1 MGFLVL
7 LALVAVVI
15 VIASRS
21 SKKRELERRRAELE
35 PVKKLAFE
43 DVTALGEQLRAL
55 DLELTGTE
63 LDAGTSADY
72 QRALDAYESAKQSGD
87 AMTRP
92 EDIGHVTSIVEDGR
106 YAIDCVRA
114 RVKGDP
120 LPTKRPPCFF
130 DPRHGISKTD
140 VPWTFPDG
148 SVKQVPACALDADR
162 LRVGAAPD
170 IRQVMVG
177 PQRVPYWQGG
187 RQYQPYARGYFGAFG
202 PLDWLFV
209 GMFADDILWGLGG
222 LAEGLGEGIGAIGE
236 GFGDA
241 VGGIGDGLGDIGDGI
256 GDFFDGFDL

>member
-1 MGFLVL
+1 MV
-7 LALVAVVI
+7 LALVAVV
-15 VIASRS
+15 VVFVSRTG
-21 SKKRELERRRAELE
+21 KKRELERKRAELG
-35 PVKKLAFE
+35 PVKKLASE
-43 DVTALGEQLRAL
+43 DVTALGEQLQAL
-55 DLELTGTE
+55 DLEVAGVD
-63 LDAGTSADY
+63 LDAGASADY
-72 QRALDAYESAKQSGD
+72 QRALDAYESAKQSAD
-87 AMTRP
+87 AMTKP
-92 EDIGHVTSIVEDGR
+92 EDIAHATSIVEDGR

-187 RQYQPYARGYFGAFG
+187 RMYQPYARGYFGAFG

-222 LAEGLGEGIGAIGE
+222 LAEG
-236 GFGDA
+236 
-241 VGGIGDGLGDIGDGI
+241 IGDGIGGAFDGIGDGI
-256 GDFFDGFDL
+256 GDIGNGIGDMFDGFDF

>member
-1 MGFLVL
+1 MIGVLVV
-7 LALVAVVI
+7 LA
-15 VIASRS
+15 VIALAIVWASKT
-21 SKKRELERRRAELE
+21 SKKRELERRRRELE

-43 DVTALGEQLRAL
+43 DVTALGEQLQAL
-55 DLELTGTE
+55 DLELAGVD
-63 LDAGTSADY
+63 LDEGARADY
-72 QRALDAYESAKQSGD
+72 QRALDAYESAKVSAD
-87 AMTRP
+87 ALARP
-92 EDIGHVTSIVEDGR
+92 EDIAHATSIVEDGR

-114 RVKGDP
+114 RVKGEP
-120 LPTKRPPCFF
+120 LPTRRPPCFF

-187 RQYQPYARGYFGAFG
+187 RQYQPYARGYFAGFG

-222 LAEGLGEGIGAIGE
+222 LAEGIGEGIGAIGD
-236 GFGDA
+236 GVGDMFG
-241 VGGIGDGLGDIGDGI
+241 GIGDGI
-256 GDFFDGFDL
+256 GDMFDGFDL

>member
-1 MGFLVL
+1 MSGLLIVL
-7 LALVAVVI
+7 AVIAVV
-15 VIASRS
+15 VIWSSRAG
-21 SKKRELERRRAELE
+21 KKRELERKQRQLE
-35 PVKKLAFE
+35 PVKRLAYE
-43 DVTALGEQLRAL
+43 DVTALGEQLQAL
-55 DLELTGTE
+55 DLELAGVD
-63 LDAGTSADY
+63 LDAGARADY
-72 QRALDAYESAKQSGD
+72 QRALDAYESAKQSAD

-92 EDIGHVTSIVEDGR
+92 EDIGHATSIVEDGR

-114 RVKGDP
+114 RVKGEP
-120 LPTKRPPCFF
+120 LPVRRPPCFF

-140 VPWTFPDG
+140 MPWTFPDG

-187 RQYQPYARGYFGAFG
+187 PQYQPYARGYFGAFG

-222 LAEGLGEGIGAIGE
+222 LAEGVGEGLGALGEGV
-236 GFGDA
+236 GD
-241 VGGIGDGLGDIGDGI
+241 GIGDALGGIGDGI
-256 GDFFDGFDL
+256 GDVFDGFDF

>member
-1 MGFLVL
+1 MGVLVL
-7 LALVAVVI
+7 LALVAIVVI
-15 VIASRS
+15 VASRA
-21 SKKRELERRRAELE
+21 SKRRELERKRAELE
-35 PVKKLAFE
+35 PIKKLAFE
-43 DVTALGEQLRAL
+43 DVTALGEQLRDL
-55 DLELTGTE
+55 DLELTGVD
-63 LDAGTSADY
+63 LDAGTRADY
-72 QRALDAYESAKQSGD
+72 QRALDAYESATQSGD
-87 AMTRP
+87 AMTKP

-114 RVKGDP
+114 RVAGEA
-120 LPTKRPPCFF
+120 LPAKRPPCFF

-148 SVKQVPACALDADR
+148 TVKQVPACALDADR

-202 PLDWLFV
+202 PMEWLFV

-241 VGGIGDGLGDIGDGI
+241 LGGIGDGI
-256 GDFFDGFDL
+256 GDMFDGFDL

>member
-1 MGFLVL
+1 MSGL
-7 LALVAVVI
+7 LILLGGIAVVT
-15 VIASRS
+15 AWSSRS
-21 SKKRELERRRAELE
+21 SKRRALERAKRELE
-35 PVKKLAFE
+35 PVKKLAYE
-43 DVTALGEQLRAL
+43 DVTALGEQLQAL
-55 DLELTGTE
+55 DLELSGVE
-63 LDAGTSADY
+63 LDAGARADY
-72 QRALDAYESAKQSGD
+72 QRALDAYEAAKTSAD
-87 AMTRP
+87 AMTKP
-92 EDIGHVTSIVEDGR
+92 EDIGHATSIVEDGR

-120 LPTKRPPCFF
+120 LPVRRPPCFF

-140 VPWTFPDG
+140 VSWTFPDG

-187 RQYQPYARGYFGAFG
+187 PQYQPYARGYFGAFG

-222 LAEGLGEGIGAIGE
+222 LAEGIGDGLGGLAE
-236 GFGDA
+236 
-241 VGGIGDGLGDIGDGI
+241 GIGDGIGDIGDGI
-256 GDFFDGFDL
+256 GDMFDGFDF

>member
-1 MGFLVL
+1 MKG
-7 LALVAVVI
+7 
-15 VIASRS
+15 
-21 SKKRELERRRAELE
+21 
-35 PVKKLAFE
+35 
-43 DVTALGEQLRAL
+43 
-55 DLELTGTE
+55 
-63 LDAGTSADY
+63 
-72 QRALDAYESAKQSGD
+72 
-87 AMTRP
+87 
-92 EDIGHVTSIVEDGR
+92 VE
-106 YAIDCVRA
+106 
-114 RVKGDP
+114 

-187 RQYQPYARGYFGAFG
+187 PQYQPYARGYFGAFG

-222 LAEGLGEGIGAIGE
+222 LA
-236 GFGDA
+236 D
-241 VGGIGDGLGDIGDGI
+241 GIGDGIGGAFDGIGDGIGDIGDGI
-256 GDFFDGFDL
+256 GNMFDGFDL

>member
-1 MGFLVL
+1 MVGVL
-7 LALVAVVI
+7 IVLAL
-15 VIASRS
+15 IALGIIWVSKA
-21 SKKRELERRRAELE
+21 SKKRELERKQRELE

-43 DVTALGEQLRAL
+43 DVTALGEQLQSL
-55 DLELTGTE
+55 DHELAGVD
-63 LDAGTSADY
+63 LDEGARADY
-72 QRALDAYESAKQSGD
+72 QRALDAYESAKQSAD
-87 AMTRP
+87 AMAKP
-92 EDIGHVTSIVEDGR
+92 EDVSHATSIVEDGR

-120 LPTKRPPCFF
+120 LPVKRAPCFF
-130 DPRHGISKTD
+130 DPRHGISKED
-140 VPWTFPDG
+140 VSWTFPDG
-148 SVKQVPACALDADR
+148 SVKQVPACALDVDR

-222 LAEGLGEGIGAIGE
+222 LAEGLGDGIGALGD
-236 GFGDA
+236 GVGDA
-241 VGGIGDGLGDIGDGI
+241 IGGIGDGI
-256 GDFFDGFDL
+256 GDMFDGFDF

>member
-1 MGFLVL
+1 M
-7 LALVAVVI
+7 A
-15 VIASRS
+15 
-21 SKKRELERRRAELE
+21 
-35 PVKKLAFE
+35 
-43 DVTALGEQLRAL
+43 
-55 DLELTGTE
+55 
-63 LDAGTSADY
+63 
-72 QRALDAYESAKQSGD
+72 
-87 AMTRP
+87 RP
-92 EDIGHVTSIVEDGR
+92 EDVSHATSIVEDGR

-120 LPTKRPPCFF
+120 LPTRRPPCFF

-187 RQYQPYARGYFGAFG
+187 RQYQPYARGYFAGFG

-222 LAEGLGEGIGAIGE
+222 LAEGLGEGIGAIGD
-236 GFGDA
+236 GVGDMFG
-241 VGGIGDGLGDIGDGI
+241 GIGDGI
-256 GDFFDGFDL
+256 GDAFDGFDF

>member
-1 MGFLVL
+1 MSGLLIVL
-7 LALVAVVI
+7 AVIAVV
-15 VIASRS
+15 VIWSSRAG
-21 SKKRELERRRAELE
+21 KKRELERRQRQLE
-35 PVKKLAFE
+35 PVKRLAYE
-43 DVTALGEQLRAL
+43 DVTALGEQLQAL
-55 DLELTGTE
+55 DLELAGVD
-63 LDAGTSADY
+63 LDAGARADY
-72 QRALDAYESAKQSGD
+72 QRALDAYESAKQSAD

-92 EDIGHVTSIVEDGR
+92 EDIGHATSIVEDGR

-114 RVKGDP
+114 RVKGEP
-120 LPTKRPPCFF
+120 LPVRRPPCFF

-140 VPWTFPDG
+140 MPWTFPDG

-187 RQYQPYARGYFGAFG
+187 PQYQPYARGYFGAFG

-222 LAEGLGEGIGAIGE
+222 LAEGVGEGLGALGEGV
-236 GFGDA
+236 GD
-241 VGGIGDGLGDIGDGI
+241 GIGDALGGIGDGI
-256 GDFFDGFDL
+256 GDVFDGFDF